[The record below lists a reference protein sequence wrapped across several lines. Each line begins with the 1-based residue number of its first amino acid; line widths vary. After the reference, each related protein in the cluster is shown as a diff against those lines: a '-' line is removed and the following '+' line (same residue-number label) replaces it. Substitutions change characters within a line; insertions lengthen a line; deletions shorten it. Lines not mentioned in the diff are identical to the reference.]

1 MGQVTVQQ
9 ALQKAADTWQEDRE
23 LDWTTAPVHQL
34 VALTLFDIANS
45 GSLKER
51 GSIGRATKAQKI
63 ILNRM
68 VGLRQPGSRP
78 VSKTADGIEFVDLTM
93 GALQ

>member
-9 ALQKAADTWQEDRE
+9 ALQKAADTWQDDRE
-23 LDWTTAPVHQL
+23 LDWTMAPVHHL
-34 VALTLFDIANS
+34 VALTLFDIANG
-45 GSLKER
+45 GSTKER

-68 VGLRQPGSRP
+68 VGLRRPGSRP
-78 VSKTADGIEFVDLTM
+78 ISKTSDGIEFVDLTA
-93 GALQ
+93 GALR